1 MAQNQK
7 PEVAGDVADSRKRV
21 MFDLASD
28 LNDGKP
34 WTSLD
39 FQNLKVAM
47 GKGYCIEQA
56 AAYLNRRG
64 TLREVEE
71 MARGLGLIVA
81 PPIAPDDK

>member
-1 MAQNQK
+1 MAQDQK
-7 PEVAGDVADSRKRV
+7 SEVAGNAAVRRQRV
-21 MFDLASD
+21 MFDPASD

-39 FQNLKVAM
+39 FHNLKVAM
-47 GKGYCIEQA
+47 GKGYGIEQA

-71 MARGLGLIVA
+71 MARDLGLIEA
-81 PPIAPDDK
+81 PPTAPE